1 MAERAQL
8 NHGAPEASDA
18 SASAITSVETRHFRL
33 PLAQPMTDA
42 THGMMTHFEVVMV
55 ILEAGGQQGIG
66 YTYTI
71 GLGGKALRALIDDVL
86 TPILLGGDAGR
97 GAQIW
102 EQLWWRSH
110 YIGRGGL
117 ASFAIAAV
125 DIALWDWR
133 ARRANEALWRYL
145 GGAHGRARAYA
156 GGIDLQLSTEGLLEQ
171 TQENLERGFRAIKI
185 KVGRER
191 LREDIA
197 RVAAV
202 RELIGPDIP
211 LMVDA
216 NMRWTVEQACRAA
229 SALREFE
236 LTWLEEPTI
245 PDDYRGHARIARRR
259 RADRHWRE
267 SAYALRIPP
276 HAGMGRYRFPRAG
289 REQHRRDHELDAR
302 GRAGAGAQPA
312 GYLARRAR
320 APPLVIGGNS
330 ERQLPGGTQL
340 RAGALHAQSAGAR
353 RRLDASERR
362 ARPRRR
368 IRLGG
373 AGRSRERS
381 APPRLPPPR
390 PLLPD
395 QNTTNEKGGTQS
407 IHHPAGRHTLA
418 TTMYESSEFGR
429 KK

>member
-1 MAERAQL
+1 MPDGRNSAGADGHRAP
-8 NHGAPEASDA
+8 AA
-18 SASAITSVETRHFRL
+18 AITSVETRHFRL

-71 GLGGKALRALIDDVL
+71 GLGGKALRALIDDAL

-156 GGIDLQLSTEGLLEQ
+156 GGIDLQLSTEDLLEQ
-171 TQENLERGFRAIKI
+171 TQENLDRGFRAIKM

-245 PDDYRGHARIARRR
+245 PDDYRGHARIAREGVPI
-259 RADRHWRE
+259 ATGENLHTLYEFRHMLEWGDI
-267 SAYALRIPP
+267 A
-276 HAGMGRYRFPRAG
+276 FPEPDVSNIGGITNWMRVAQLAQARNLPVTSHG
-289 REQHRRDHELDAR
+289 VHELHLSLLAAIPNASFLEVHSFGLERFMHNPPALVDGWMRASDAP
-302 GRAGAGAQPA
+302 GHGVEFDWAALAEA
-312 GYLARRAR
+312 EKEARRS
-320 APPLVIGGNS
+320 VY
-330 ERQLPGGTQL
+330 
-340 RAGALHAQSAGAR
+340 
-353 RRLDASERR
+353 
-362 ARPRRR
+362 
-368 IRLGG
+368 
-373 AGRSRERS
+373 
-381 APPRLPPPR
+381 
-390 PLLPD
+390 
-395 QNTTNEKGGTQS
+395 
-407 IHHPAGRHTLA
+407 PAAAAA
-418 TTMYESSEFGR
+418 T
-429 KK
+429 